1 MPQKKRN
8 SNQERKRQVV
18 MFPMGN
24 AWGSLQCLVR
34 RCLGKQPL
42 GRIYAGPDC
51 YRKALLRKII
61 TRVYIMLFIPKLWQ
75 SNRRNEMHCNLW
87 LSASKGGFTHTA
99 ELCSLPLTTEAL
111 LPSRFLDVKARAR
124 QLVLLPLPRM
134 LLTICLLFPLD

>member
-18 MFPMGN
+18 MFPMGD
-24 AWGSLQCLVR
+24 WGSLQCLVR
-34 RCLGKQPL
+34 RCLGKQPW

-75 SNRRNEMHCNLW
+75 SNRRNEMHCNL
-87 LSASKGGFTHTA
+87 
-99 ELCSLPLTTEAL
+99 
-111 LPSRFLDVKARAR
+111 
-124 QLVLLPLPRM
+124 
-134 LLTICLLFPLD
+134 